1 MKRIAYRI
9 KDWPIRINVVEDPE
23 DLQEFADFVMRNP
36 RLAFDTETTGLQI
49 FSPFFRVRLAQF
61 GNTRE
66 SYVIP
71 VEKGSEYA
79 FCVRRALEL
88 VPELICHNA
97 TFDLLVSDRHLG
109 VPLEVT
115 YPKVSDTRI
124 SAHLYDPRARMEGG
138 MGHSLED
145 VTRKLIDVG
154 VADEV
159 KDSMRLM
166 AIELKTTKQK
176 VFETVSLDHPSYLL
190 YSGMDPILTAIAE
203 GQLLKRV
210 PDVSKDLVG
219 FEHELAYV
227 CAYMERTGFL
237 LDVDYTEKLR
247 AHYFD
252 EQERWEAVAANDFG
266 VDKVNS
272 TDQVAEVFLKQGV
285 KLGKTEKGNWRVDK
299 NVLQPLADAGN
310 QLAIAVIKAKQAGKW
325 RKTWVEKFLDMRDAN
340 DRCHAGIN
348 ALQARTARM
357 SIQGIP
363 AQTFPSG
370 EATIRHCFIA
380 EVDHVI
386 ASIDYQAQELRV
398 MAAISNDPIMK
409 AAFENGDDLHWITAE
424 SVFGDATT
432 KYERDKIGKPT
443 NFGKAY
449 GAGPK
454 TLSEKMPYD
463 IAVKVSKAFDET
475 YKGVTAHGKS
485 LQATAKRLGYIVT
498 PTGRRLPVDRNRAY
512 ASLNYETQ
520 STARDITAR
529 GLIECKKR
537 GLLPYLRLPIHDE
550 AVASVPR
557 DNASEI
563 AHSIGDAMRI
573 PDFYGVDI
581 ATDAD
586 VGGRSWG
593 SLYE

>member
-1 MKRIAYRI
+1 MKRISYRI
-9 KDWPIRINVVEDPE
+9 KNHPICINVVEHPE
-23 DLQEFADFVMRNP
+23 DLEEFADFVMSNP

-49 FSPFFRVRLAQF
+49 FSEGFRVRLAQF
-61 GNTRE
+61 GNTHE
-66 SYVIP
+66 AYEIP
-71 VEKGSEYA
+71 VEKGAEYA
-79 FCVRRALEL
+79 YCVRRALEII
-88 VPELICHNA
+88 PELTCHNA
-97 TFDLLVSDRHLG
+97 TFDLLVADRHLG

-115 YPKVSDTRI
+115 YPKTRDTRI

-145 VTRKLIDVG
+145 ITAKLIDPV
-154 VADEV
+154 VAEEV
-159 KDSMRLM
+159 KGSMRAL
-166 AIELKTTKQK
+166 AQELKTTKQK
-176 VFETVSLDHPSYLL
+176 VFETVSLDHPAYQL

-203 GQLLKRV
+203 VQLSKRV
-210 PDVSKDLVG
+210 PDVSKDLIG

-237 LDVDYTEKLR
+237 LDVEYTEKLKER
-247 AHYFD
+247 YLY
-252 EQERWEAVAANDFG
+252 EQELWESVALSHG
-266 VDKVNS
+266 VEKVNS
-272 TDQVAEVFLKQGV
+272 TDQVAEVLLHQGV
-285 KLGKTEKGNWRVDK
+285 KLGKTDKGNWRVDK

-310 QLAIAVIKAKQAGKW
+310 ELAIAVMKAKQAGKW

-340 DRCHAGIN
+340 DRCHASIN

-424 SVFGDATT
+424 SVFGSATT

-454 TLSEKMPYD
+454 TLAEKMPYD
-463 IAVKVSKAFDET
+463 VAVKVSKAFDET

-498 PTGRRLPVDRNRAY
+498 PTGRRLPVDRARAY

-529 GLIECKKR
+529 GLIECKSR

-557 DNASEI
+557 DSAHEI
-563 AHSIGDAMRI
+563 ARAIGDAMRV

-581 ATDAD
+581 ATDAE
-586 VGGRSWG
+586 VGNRSWG

>member
-1 MKRIAYRI
+1 MERIPYRI
-9 KDWPIRINVVEDPE
+9 KGRTVTINVVETPE
-23 DLQEFADFVMRNP
+23 DLEVFADFVLANT

-49 FSPFFRVRLAQF
+49 FSPGFRVRLAQF

-71 VEKGSEYA
+71 VEKGAVYA
-79 FCVRRALEL
+79 YYVKRALEFI
-88 VPELICHNA
+88 PELTCHNA
-97 TFDLLVSDRHLG
+97 TFDLLVADRHLG
-109 VPLEVT
+109 VPLEAT
-115 YPKVSDTRI
+115 YKKTRDTRI
-124 SAHLYDPRARMEGG
+124 SAHLYDPRMRMEGG

-145 VTRKLIDVG
+145 VTERLIDPI
-154 VADEV
+154 VAAEV
-159 KDSMRLM
+159 KGSMREL
-166 AIELKTTKQK
+166 AKELKTTKQK
-176 VFETVSLDHPSYLL
+176 VFETVPLDHPRYLL

-203 GQLLKRV
+203 IQLDKRV
-210 PDVSKDLVG
+210 PDCAKDLIG

-227 CAYMERTGFL
+227 CAHMERTGFL
-237 LDVDYTEKLR
+237 LDVEYTEKLR
-247 AHYFD
+247 DRYLED
-252 EQERWEAVAANDFG
+252 QSLWEAVAFAHG
-266 VDKVNS
+266 VEKVNS
-272 TDQVAEVFLKQGV
+272 TDQVAQVLLAQGV
-285 KLGKTEKGNWRVDK
+285 KLGKTEKGNWKVDK
-299 NVLQPLADAGN
+299 TVLEPLAKLGN
-310 QLAIAVIKAKQAGKW
+310 ELAIAVIKAKQAGKW
-325 RKTWVEKFLDMRDAN
+325 RKTWVEKFLDMRDAD

-363 AQTFPSG
+363 AQTFPSK
-370 EATIRHCFIA
+370 EATIRHCFVA
-380 EVDHVI
+380 EEGHVI
-386 ASIDYQAQELRV
+386 ASIDYRAQELRV
-398 MAAISNDPIMK
+398 MAAISNDPVMK

-424 SVFGDATT
+424 AVFGDATT
-432 KYERDKIGKPT
+432 KRERDTVGKPT

-454 TLSEKMPYD
+454 TLAEKMPYD
-463 IAVKVSKAFDET
+463 IAVKVSKAFDDT

-498 PTGRRLPVDRNRAY
+498 PTGRRLPVDRPRAY
-512 ASLNYETQ
+512 AALNYETQ

-529 GLIECKKR
+529 GLIECKSR

-550 AVASVPR
+550 AVASVPKG
-557 DNASEI
+557 NAREI
-563 AHSIGDAMRI
+563 ANEIGEALRI

-581 ATDAD
+581 ATDAE